1 MLTDEKI
8 ANELKRRNAKALR
21 DLVKKVTTAQNID
34 KQIRATKIKL
44 ENLIETRDKIYK
56 ELELVSDV
64 NAPDIT
70 DSDDEFEGASEE
82 PYASSVSH
90 TLAVWETILR
100 SENPTKQYAYYWG
113 KNAPSMLF
121 SAHEGRKKERRNHL
135 FFSLRLKAIK
145 NENKR

>member
-56 ELELVSDV
+56 ELELVSDI
-64 NAPDIT
+64 NKPDIT
-70 DSDDEFEGASEE
+70 DTDDEFEGASEE

-90 TLAVWETILR
+90 TLAV
-100 SENPTKQYAYYWG
+100 
-113 KNAPSMLF
+113 
-121 SAHEGRKKERRNHL
+121 
-135 FFSLRLKAIK
+135 
-145 NENKR
+145 

>member
-64 NAPDIT
+64 NKPDIT
-70 DSDDEFEGASEE
+70 DDEFEGASEE
-82 PYASSVSH
+82 PYKAPVSH
-90 TLAVWETILR
+90 
-100 SENPTKQYAYYWG
+100 
-113 KNAPSMLF
+113 
-121 SAHEGRKKERRNHL
+121 
-135 FFSLRLKAIK
+135 SLVG
-145 NENKR
+145 

>member
-8 ANELKRRNAKALR
+8 SNELKRRNAKARR

-64 NAPDIT
+64 NTPDIT
-70 DSDDEFEGASEE
+70 DTDDE
-82 PYASSVSH
+82 P
-90 TLAVWETILR
+90 
-100 SENPTKQYAYYWG
+100 
-113 KNAPSMLF
+113 
-121 SAHEGRKKERRNHL
+121 
-135 FFSLRLKAIK
+135 
-145 NENKR
+145 